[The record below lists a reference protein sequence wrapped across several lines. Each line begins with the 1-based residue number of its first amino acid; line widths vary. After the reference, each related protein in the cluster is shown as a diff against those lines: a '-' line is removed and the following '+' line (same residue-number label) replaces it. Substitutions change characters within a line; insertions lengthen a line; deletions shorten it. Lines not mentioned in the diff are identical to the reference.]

1 MHMGVVPMVDGK
13 LSSKAV
19 FTREELKAIQ
29 EELPKY
35 MNEQGFELSRG
46 QLGSDKKHLSVA
58 DYKAKIGKEALNKRI
73 IRAGCSSLLA
83 QEEDRPATAEEIA
96 GYESLVS
103 LFAGGNETT

>member
-58 DYKAKIGKEALNKRI
+58 DYKAKIGKEALNKE
-73 IRAGCSSLLA
+73 LLGLGA
-83 QEEDRPATAEEIA
+83 PRYWHKEEDRPATAEKD
-96 GYESLVS
+96 SRL
-103 LFAGGNETT
+103 

>member
-1 MHMGVVPMVDGK
+1 MVDGK

-46 QLGSDKKHLSVA
+46 QL
-58 DYKAKIGKEALNKRI
+58 
-73 IRAGCSSLLA
+73 
-83 QEEDRPATAEEIA
+83 
-96 GYESLVS
+96 
-103 LFAGGNETT
+103 